1 MKRRRFL
8 QLSVVASTA
17 ASVTP
22 QLVGAEDAD
31 RSGQSSRKSILVKAG
46 QDRDERPF
54 QWLDATMTT

>member
-31 RSGQSSRKSILVKAG
+31 RCSENRFWSRPDKTATKGHFSGWM
-46 QDRDERPF
+46 RPF
-54 QWLDATMTT
+54 K